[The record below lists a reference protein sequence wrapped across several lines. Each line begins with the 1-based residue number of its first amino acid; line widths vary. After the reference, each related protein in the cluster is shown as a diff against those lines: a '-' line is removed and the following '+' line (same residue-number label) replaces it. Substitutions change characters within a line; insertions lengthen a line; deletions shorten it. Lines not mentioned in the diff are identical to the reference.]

1 MCTSSFVLCC
11 RRDWDTSVCD
21 GGGNATIV
29 GAQELKGQKK
39 AKLEL
44 LERHQSQLEA
54 LTQQENLLSKSLDSA
69 MDTAKAKTLVD
80 VKRRTR
86 RRNKAVDVDE
96 EYCELPKISPVGC
109 FSGATLLTATLL
121 ASCFDHFRFGH
132 QWSGIPL

>member
-1 MCTSSFVLCC
+1 M
-11 RRDWDTSVCD
+11 CD

-96 EYCELPKISPVGC
+96 EYCELPKISQLV
-109 FSGATLLTATLL
+109 
-121 ASCFDHFRFGH
+121 ASVVPRC
-132 QWSGIPL
+132 